1 MKKTILFS
9 TLVCGLVL
17 TGCNKSTKTDTAST
31 ATLPPASDTALA
43 SSSTS
48 TDSLANR
55 TSAAA
60 REAGNDLSRAANN
73 AANSLERA
81 GERTANAMSNMAHD
95 VSARITEWRL
105 SSQDIQAD
113 LAADR
118 DIVRTRTAAVGAPT
132 GKIDKDTLQSA
143 VEGRIKA
150 DANLSNLK
158 LDVNAKGDGEIQLEG
173 KALTADQVGRAIALA
188 LDTDGV
194 TKVTSK
200 IDLDKDA
207 VKNR

>member
-17 TGCNKSTKTDTAST
+17 SGCNKSTKTDTAST
-31 ATLPPASDTALA
+31 TTLPPASDTALTT
-43 SSSTS
+43 SSTS

-60 REAGNDLSRAANN
+60 REAGNDLSRTANN

-81 GERTANAMSNMAHD
+81 GDRAANAMSNMAHD
-95 VSARITEWRL
+95 ASARITEWRL

-150 DANLSNLK
+150 DSDLSKLK
-158 LDVNAKGDGEIQLEG
+158 LDVNAKGEGEIQLEG